1 MAILY
6 TFKITSQSSKNLS
19 KLVIAGVFSIF
30 NLWVLHFTFFG
41 NMNRG
46 RGFDKY
52 NAVNIIGGSSPYM
65 SNIVFWITFIIFSC
79 ALIGSI
85 FLYTINDEK

>member
-6 TFKITSQSSKNLS
+6 TFKITSQASKNLS

-46 RGFDKY
+46 RGFDK
-52 NAVNIIGGSSPYM
+52 
-65 SNIVFWITFIIFSC
+65 
-79 ALIGSI
+79 
-85 FLYTINDEK
+85 